1 MAPAI
6 RNHPAKE
13 EGYLLPKVKV
23 LVVHE
28 DSALLVYY
36 RHVLEGL
43 GLDVLTA
50 NTYAAGLACLD
61 QETFGFV
68 VVSEGSR
75 AFEGRRI
82 LERALEGARSTPVLL
97 VTRCHDLSKYL
108 DAMQLG
114 AVDYLEEPIRVAEME
129 RVVTTHL
136 RASRSAA

>member
-1 MAPAI
+1 
-6 RNHPAKE
+6 
-13 EGYLLPKVKV
+13 V

-36 RHVLEGL
+36 RHVLEEL
-43 GLDVLTA
+43 GLEVFTA
-50 NTYAAGLACLD
+50 GTYPAGLACLD
-61 QETFGFV
+61 QETFGLV

-75 AFEGRRI
+75 SFEGRRI
-82 LERALEGARSTPVLL
+82 LEWALEDARRTPVLV
-97 VTRCHDLSKYL
+97 VTRCHDLSRYL